1 MSTTRYLTFL
11 VILSIA
17 KPLTAQPDVS
27 AEIAAIR
34 TEMGVLMQRL
44 ERLERSQGLVEP
56 SSAPPEVSVAAQ
68 APRAAPSV
76 QFSGDFR
83 YRHES
88 IDEAGIEARHRQ
100 RMRARFGVTANV
112 RENVAVGLTLA
123 TGGDDPVS
131 ANQTLGD
138 GFSRKPI
145 GVDRAFFTWRATDEL
160 HFTGGKMANP
170 FFRPGSNHLIY
181 DNDLNPEGLALR
193 YDAGAWFANYAG
205 LWVEERGAAEDS
217 VLLGGQVGLRRRLG
231 DGPTLTA
238 GVSYYDYRNTEGQA
252 PFFDGAAAGNRLG
265 PGGGYA
271 SDFNEA
277 ELFAELGFEA
287 FNRPLVVFGDYV
299 RNLEAAAADRGWAV
313 GAALGE
319 VTSPGTWRLS
329 YAYQNLEAD
338 AVIGTF
344 TDSDFG
350 GGGTDNRGHVL
361 ELNYGFRSRLSFG
374 LRYMLTERGRDTGDE
389 HGYDRLQA
397 DVVFT
402 Y

>member
-1 MSTTRYLTFL
+1 MPTARYLTFL

-17 KPLTAQPDVS
+17 KPLAAQPDVS

-34 TEMGVLMQRL
+34 TEMGALMQRL
-44 ERLERSQGLVEP
+44 ERLERSQGLVEQP
-56 SSAPPEVSVAAQ
+56 TSPAAVAVADT
-68 APRAAPSV
+68 AERAAPPLE
-76 QFSGDFR
+76 FSGDFR

-88 IDEAGIEARHRQ
+88 IDEDGLDERHRQ
-100 RMRARFGVTANV
+100 RIRARFGVTANV
-112 RENVAVGLTLA
+112 RENVSVGLTLA

-138 GFSRKPI
+138 GFSRKSI

-160 HFTGGKMANP
+160 RFTGGKMANP
-170 FFRPGSNHLIY
+170 FFRPGNNHLIY
-181 DNDLNPEGLALR
+181 DNDVNPEGLAVR
-193 YDAGAWFANYAG
+193 YDAGNWFANYAG
-205 LWVEERGAAEDS
+205 LWVQERGAAEDS
-217 VLLGGQVGLRRRLG
+217 LLLGGQFGLRRRLG
-231 DGPTLTA
+231 DGATLTA
-238 GVSYYDYRNTEGQA
+238 GVSYYDYRSAEGET

-271 SDFNEA
+271 NDFNEA

-287 FNRPLVVFGDYV
+287 FNRPLVIFGDYV
-299 RNLEAAAADRGWAV
+299 RNLEADAADRGWAV
-313 GAALGE
+313 GVALGE
-319 VTSPGTWRLS
+319 VTAPGTWRAS
-329 YAYQNLEAD
+329 YTYQDLEAD

-350 GGGTDNRGHVL
+350 GGGTDNRGHVF

-374 LRYMLTERGRDTGDE
+374 LRYMLTERGRDAGDE

-397 DVVFT
+397 DVIFS